1 MRATR
6 AEQITDLTV
15 FAVTIIMSI
24 NQIDDIPANLFIG
37 HRRIRDRRNGLAG
50 G

>member
-6 AEQITDLTV
+6 AEQLTDLAV
-15 FAVTIIMSI
+15 FAIAIIMRI
-24 NQIDDIPANLFIG
+24 DQVDDIPPNFLIR